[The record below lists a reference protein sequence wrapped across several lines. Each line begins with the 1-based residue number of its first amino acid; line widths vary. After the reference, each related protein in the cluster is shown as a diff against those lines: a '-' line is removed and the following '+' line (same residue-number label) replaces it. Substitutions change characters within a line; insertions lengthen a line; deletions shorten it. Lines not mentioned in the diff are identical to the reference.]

1 MKKNKGLWV
10 LKILFEGFSY
20 TEVNISTGF
29 NVDNLSDIMYEK
41 LHNDA
46 KLRLQQLTEPEKK

>member
-1 MKKNKGLWV
+1 V
-10 LKILFEGFSY
+10 SFEDVSILFEGFSY